1 MTDDSDYTS
10 PCNEVNSHGDRCI
23 VQAWHLNDEVQPH
36 EHRFPP
42 RTVERVQPT
51 RDEINQ
57 ALDIELTRD
66 ENWHPKAKIGLAV
79 GASERLADAI
89 LALFSS
95 TPTVA
100 QVRGEALREA
110 ADEIRAVMTDPDRVR
125 PRVPGGMLTDRL
137 NDVSWAESIVR
148 ARADALD
155 PKEEN

>member
-51 RDEINQ
+51 RDEIARVLSQ
-57 ALDIELTRD
+57 AWSEC
-66 ENWHPKAKIGLAV
+66 IGEADDK
-79 GASERLADAI
+79 GADSYHFTQADAI

-100 QVRGEALREA
+100 QVQAEALREF
-110 ADEIRAVMTDPDRVR
+110 ADQIDASPAVTWTGI
-125 PRVPGGMLTDRL
+125 GGVKERL
-137 NDVSWAESIVR
+137 S

-155 PKEEN
+155 PKEGN